1 MGLLDKLLGRSKN
14 REVQARA
21 AVLDAVR
28 ATTAE
33 PMSCAGCLERL
44 RQTVPADADFDLRLD
59 VVNRLFELDRMDW
72 AEAYALELTHDPACP
87 LPVLKGLARHFT
99 SAGRTEKVERPI
111 ERLVVERPS
120 ETEFAALLGRHLVR
134 GKQYERALDVLREA
148 LDTAPDA
155 RHLYAIFG
163 ECHLRLG
170 QHEDALGHLR
180 TACELYEDA
189 FRLRQVLPDELN
201 AEQLEYTRLYALLE
215 EAARTVLGPEKVAE
229 AFEGLRMQPSGLGLV
244 QEADKI
250 AAERIDY
257 RPPRLTLPSLDEAG
271 DAADAADDDLGAAPR
286 ARHLRG
292 VLALRTGQVED
303 ALGHFRQAVELDLEL
318 YAAYY
323 GWAACDRL
331 LRLDPFPEVE
341 EDCGDPATLRAVFPD
356 LPNMTPTEWHRLNAA
371 ARPVRAYLPVLAGLG
386 HTCNVHPLDVR
397 LTDLY
402 PKRVPMRFEAGDKPL
417 AAVGTF
423 ASTGKAHT
431 RLDDF
436 LVVQPEQFPFA
447 RNLGYLVADALTAKG
462 GAPLEKAR
470 ALLKAVQGRYTPGQ
484 AHPSSAFDEFLAS
497 ALENLACVQTFGDA
511 ARSEFTEAWEQEGV
525 FDFLRNLGS

>member
-33 PMSCAGCLERL
+33 PMRCAGCLERL
-44 RQTVPADADFDLRLD
+44 RQTVPAGADFDLRLE

-72 AEAYALELTHDPACP
+72 AEAYALELTSDPACP
-87 LPVLKGLARHFT
+87 LPVLKGLARHFIA
-99 SAGRTEKVERPI
+99 AGRVEKVEGPI
-111 ERLVVERPS
+111 ERLIVERPT

-134 GKQYERALDVLREA
+134 GKQYERALDLLREP
-148 LDTAPDA
+148 LDSAPDA
-155 RHLYAIFG
+155 RHLYAIVG

-170 QHEDALGHLR
+170 RHEDALGHLR
-180 TACELYEDA
+180 TACELFEDA
-189 FRLRQVLPDELN
+189 FRLRQVVPDELN

-215 EAARTVLGPEKVAE
+215 EAARTVLGPEKAAE

-271 DAADAADDDLGAAPR
+271 DAMEAADDDLGAAPR

-292 VLALRTGQVED
+292 VLALRTGQVEE
-303 ALGHFRQAVELDLEL
+303 ALAHFRQAVELDLEL

-331 LRLDPFPEVE
+331 LRLEPFPEVADE
-341 EDCGDPATLRAVFPD
+341 FDKPAALHAVFPD
-356 LPNMTPTEWHRLNAA
+356 LANMAPIERHRVHAA
-371 ARPVRAYLPVLAGLG
+371 ARPVMAFLPTLAELG
-386 HTCNVHPLDVR
+386 HTCTVHPMDVR

-402 PKRVPMRFEAGDKPL
+402 PQRVPMRFEAGDRPL
-417 AAVGTF
+417 PAVGTF
-423 ASTGKAHT
+423 ASKGKAHT
-431 RLDDF
+431 RLDEF
-436 LVVQPEQFPFA
+436 LVAQPEQFAFA
-447 RNLGYLVADALTAKG
+447 RNLGYLVADALEAKG

-497 ALENLACVQTFGDA
+497 ALENLVCLQTFGDA

-525 FDFLRNLGS
+525 FNFLQHLGR